1 MRHQLANK
9 ILSSQFFSP
18 QIHSVYSNWSPIG
31 RKRNPIF
38 HVVAFFK
45 SPFGNIRPLNMVE
58 LVNNL
63 LYLLHLQQNSDRSQS
78 YLIVLG
84 PVAATFVDFW
94 SMVWQQNSDRI
105 AMVTNLEE
113 SGKVNLSTYNC
124 WLWCVCL
131 EILPWRY
138 FPRTLPPPSPSYSDR
153 VSSTVRVSTSFK
165 KIPRLVVG

>member
-31 RKRNPIF
+31 PKRNPIF

-84 PVAATFVDFW
+84 PVAATFADFW

-113 SGKVNLSTYNC
+113 SGKVNLLTADCGASA
-124 WLWCVCL
+124 
-131 EILPWRY
+131 WRY
-138 FPRTLPPPSPSYSDR
+138 FPGDIFPVLYPPPSPSYSDR
-153 VSSTVRVSTSFK
+153 VSST
-165 KIPRLVVG
+165 G

>member
-1 MRHQLANK
+1 M
-9 ILSSQFFSP
+9 
-18 QIHSVYSNWSPIG
+18 
-31 RKRNPIF
+31 
-38 HVVAFFK
+38 VAFFK

-124 WLWCVCL
+124 
-131 EILPWRY
+131 
-138 FPRTLPPPSPSYSDR
+138 
-153 VSSTVRVSTSFK
+153 
-165 KIPRLVVG
+165 